1 MVFCVTFAAAG
12 AANWMLD
19 ITTKYKMGLSFRR
32 GVGPDGLRRSF
43 CVRRQKKSH
52 LHCVKAGEEAQD
64 V

>member
-1 MVFCVTFAAAG
+1 
-12 AANWMLD
+12 
-19 ITTKYKMGLSFRR
+19 MGLSFRR

-43 CVRRQKKSH
+43 CLRRQKKSH